1 MDEFYND
8 YAEQPYY
15 PQYTPE
21 PTYYNDYANQPSY
34 PSGDWWNQ
42 PWTSRPS
49 ENLSKAVFGM
59 DEGKNLG
66 GGGIDWGKLLG
77 LGASTGLGALGQYF
91 GAKGQNPQTT
101 TRNEGISNQLQA
113 LTSPMLSQ
121 MMTGYQT
128 AAPPT
133 GKASGN
139 AAMAQSLLGMMITD
153 PSLKNP
159 KQDEALS
166 LLKKRSQGDP
176 EDLRRLLAPIISPTT
191 RGNPQVQDITSDYA
205 SNMEKQYIDALML
218 ANLQNKNTYMDWL
231 GKATGLATTQQGNP
245 QGNELNIQA
254 QNQYLS
260 QMTPLLQLL
269 QGLYAGSGTTMG
281 ATTNP
286 IMALLASLFGG
297 AAQGINPKVPTTED
311 KNKTLSQTLNLGKV

>member
-21 PTYYNDYANQPSY
+21 PTYYNDYVDQPSY
-34 PSGDWWNQ
+34 PSGDWWSQ
-42 PWTSRPS
+42 PPTSG
-49 ENLSKAVFGM
+49 AVFGA

-66 GGGIDWGKLLG
+66 GEGGGIDWNKILG
-77 LGASTGLGALGQYF
+77 LGASAGLGALGQFF
-91 GAKGQNPQTT
+91 GAKGQNPQMSTK
-101 TRNEGISNQLQA
+101 NEGVSNQLQA

-121 MMTGYQT
+121 MMAGYQT
-128 AAPPT
+128 ATPPT
-133 GKASGN
+133 GKATGN

-159 KQDEALS
+159 KQDEALA

-176 EDLRRLLAPIISPTT
+176 EDLRRLLSPIIGTTT
-191 RGNPQVQDITSDYA
+191 RGDPQVQDITSDYA

-218 ANLQNKNTYMDWL
+218 ANSQNKGTYMDWL
-231 GKATGLATTQQGNP
+231 GKAPGLASAQQAIP

-260 QMTPLLQLL
+260 QMMPLLQLL
-269 QGLYAGSGTTMG
+269 QGLYTGSGTTTG
-281 ATTNP
+281 ETANP
-286 IMALLASLFGG
+286 IMAALAALFGG
-297 AAQGINPKVPTTED
+297 AGQGIGAKVPTTED
-311 KNKTLSQTLNLGKV
+311 KNKTLAQTLNLGKV